1 MRKSEHQQ
9 LKEYLQNNL
18 KLCAYQ
24 IRKAKANIN
33 KLQATI
39 EPLMRNPYYN
49 FSYQEQLNLINDVI
63 MYLGAY
69 QENINNIHI
78 HLKAL

>member
-33 KLQATI
+33 KLQSTI
-39 EPLMRNPYYN
+39 EPLMRNPYCKFN
-49 FSYQEQLNLINDVI
+49 YQEQLNLINDIV
-63 MYLGAY
+63 MYLAAY
-69 QENINNIHI
+69 QENIININI
-78 HLKAL
+78 HLKSL